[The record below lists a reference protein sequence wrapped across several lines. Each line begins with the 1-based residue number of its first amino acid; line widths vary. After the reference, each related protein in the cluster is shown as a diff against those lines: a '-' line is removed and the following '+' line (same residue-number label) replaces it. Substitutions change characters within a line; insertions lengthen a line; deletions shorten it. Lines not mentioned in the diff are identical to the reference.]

1 MENKNKL
8 SEYIDTLW
16 LAVGELVVALLVL
29 AGFLIARSLG
39 VEVTVYKVI
48 TGALLG
54 SAVTVLNFF
63 ILSVSVNR
71 AVNGYIAG
79 MCDKEMTEEEAD
91 EYAKK
96 NSMNVQLAMT
106 KSYVLRM
113 ALMLGSLVVALI
125 TKQFN
130 VLATAIPLI
139 MYRPILY
146 VTEFIKT
153 KIKAKRG
160 D

>member
-8 SEYIDTLW
+8 SEYIDTVL
-16 LAVGELVVALLVL
+16 LAAGEA
-29 AGFLIARSLG
+29 I
-39 VEVTVYKVI
+39 VTVLVSLAFLLFGKFNYTVL

-54 SAVTVLNFF
+54 SAVTVLNLF

-79 MCDKEMTEEEAD
+79 RGDKEMTDEEVEA
-91 EYAKK
+91 YAKE
-96 NSMNVQLAMT
+96 NGMVVQNAMVKSLFIRTALMIGVLVLAMI
-106 KSYVLRM
+106 S
-113 ALMLGSLVVALI
+113 
-125 TKQFN
+125 KQFSP
-130 VLATAIPLI
+130 LATVIPLL

-146 VTEFIKT
+146 VTEII
-153 KIKAKRG
+153 KIKLQKKRG